1 MKIRLR
7 EEGKVCI
14 LDLQG
19 ELALGSGD
27 EDLAAAILELLDDGC
42 TALVLNMKHV
52 PWLDTSGITALVVGK
67 KRAMKKGGDLKL
79 LSLSAKVREEL
90 SMVRLLEVFDTFDSE
105 ASALASY

>member
-19 ELALGSGD
+19 ELKLGGGE
-27 EDLAAAILELLDDGC
+27 EDLSAAISELLEDGC
-42 TALVLNMKHV
+42 SALVLNMKHV

-67 KRAMKKGGDLKL
+67 KRAMKKGGDVRL
-79 LSLSAKVREEL
+79 LNLSAKVREEL
-90 SMVRLLEVFDTFDSE
+90 SMVRLLEVFETFESE
-105 ASALASY
+105 ASAVASY